1 MLNTIYFSKGF
12 LSWLSIVLIPM
23 VSMPESHSPRGI
35 SLSSGYF
42 IGVLVTL
49 LSKRRRG
56 IVHAIVLTAF
66 FTLLPFVLI
75 AANWTSP
82 LTLLYAGTGLG
93 IATYFIARAF
103 NRKNTT
109 GQDDESYR
117 DTITKKEMDHE
128 ATVNAEEREKEYVH
142 LLDSLPV
149 AAYTYDAHGRILLYN
164 KAAADLWGREPET
177 GRERWCGSW
186 RLYSVDN
193 KPMPPEAS
201 SMARAVKEG
210 TKLDEE
216 LIVERPDGTRRHV
229 IAYPSPRFNADG
241 EVTKAVNVLIDVTD
255 IKKAELETLVLTD
268 RLQSKNKELR
278 QVAYMV
284 SHDLRAPI
292 AKILGLASI
301 FDGDAA
307 ENKFIVEKI
316 TEATVHLDNVV
327 KDINNILSTR
337 NADKGKQEFVHFES
351 KLKLITKV
359 LEQEIKESKALI
371 TTDFRGSTGV
381 ITAKGHLYSI
391 LYNLLS
397 NSIKYR
403 LSEKPLHIHLETT
416 EHEKFICLTVKDNG
430 MGIDLLKNEEK
441 IFGLYNR
448 FHGDTFPGKG
458 IGLHL
463 VKRHAES
470 LGGKVEVESK
480 VNEGTEFKIYI
491 PKYEHTAG

>member
-1 MLNTIYFSKGF
+1 MFNLSKSF
-12 LSWLSIVLIPM
+12 MSWLSIALIPM
-23 VSMPESHSPRGI
+23 VAMPESHSPRGI

-42 IGVLVTL
+42 IGVLITH
-49 LSKRRRG
+49 LSKRKRC

-66 FTLLPFVLI
+66 FLLLPFVLI
-75 AANWTSP
+75 EANWTSP

-93 IATYFIARAF
+93 IATYFIARVF

-109 GQDDESYR
+109 GEDDETCV
-117 DTITKKEMDHE
+117 DTILKKKETDHE
-128 ATVNAEEREKEYVH
+128 ANVSIDEREKEYVH
-142 LLDSLPV
+142 LLNSLPV
-149 AAYTYDAHGRILLYN
+149 AAYTYDANGQILLYN

-186 RLYSVDN
+186 RLYSADS
-193 KPMPPEAS
+193 KPMLPEAS

-229 IAYPSPRFNADG
+229 IAYPSPSFNAAG

-255 IKKAELETLVLTD
+255 IRKAELETLVLTD

-337 NADKGKQEFVHFES
+337 NADKGKQEYVHFES

-403 LSEKPLHIHLETT
+403 LTETPLRIHLETT

-491 PKYEHTAG
+491 PKYERTAG